1 MIAGEHV
8 RLHLFQRSG
17 FPRAT
22 LYTLWRYVED
32 AGAYQQLFY
41 AQPVQDENDRGDLI
55 EFVNY
60 FTDSKRILYICQS
73 LKTDDVA
80 GMVWFDDI
88 QPGWKAAANIFFRR
102 RYWGKPALEGAR
114 LALGHIFDTLKV
126 ESIWA
131 YTPWKHAISH
141 AERAGM
147 IAVAL
152 LPGFVRINGAPRDIH
167 VLRVLREDFS

>member
-1 MIAGEHV
+1 MIGQHV
-8 RLHLFQRSG
+8 RLHLFSRSS
-17 FPRAT
+17 FPRQT

-32 AGAYQQLFY
+32 AGAYRQLFY
-41 AQPVQDENDRGDLI
+41 AQPVQDETERGDLI

-60 FTDSKRILYICQS
+60 FTDPKRIMFIAQS
-73 LKTDDVA
+73 LKTNDVA

-102 RYWGKPALEGAR
+102 RYWGQPALEGTK
-114 LALGHIFDTLKV
+114 LGLRQMFDTLKL

-131 YTPWKHAISH
+131 YTPWKHAITH

-147 IAVAL
+147 IRVAL
-152 LPGFVRINGAPRDIH
+152 LPGFVRIDGAPRDIH
-167 VLRVLREDFS
+167 VLRVLRGEFL